1 MSRDF
6 GAETVVK
13 YPALN

>member
-6 GAETVVK
+6 GAETM
-13 YPALN
+13 LNILD